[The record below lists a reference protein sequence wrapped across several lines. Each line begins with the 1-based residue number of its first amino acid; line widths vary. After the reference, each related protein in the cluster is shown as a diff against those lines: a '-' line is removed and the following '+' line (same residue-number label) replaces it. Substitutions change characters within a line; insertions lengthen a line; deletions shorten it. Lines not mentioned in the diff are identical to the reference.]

1 MKGLVLGGG
10 LKVKK
15 KNFKKTIPPGT
26 FSNKK
31 SSENRKNPTW
41 DYKKKKKSFENRKQ
55 SHLGHSQ
62 IKKALRTEK
71 IPPGII
77 KKKKRALKIENN
89 PTWDILK

>member
-15 KNFKKTIPPGT
+15 TSRKRSHLGHSQIKKALRTEKFPPGII
-26 FSNKK
+26 
-31 SSENRKNPTW
+31 
-41 DYKKKKKSFENRKQ
+41 KKKSFENRKQ

-77 KKKKRALKIENN
+77 KKKEL
-89 PTWDILK
+89 

>member
-15 KNFKKTIPPGT
+15 KT
-26 FSNKK
+26 S
-31 SSENRKNPTW
+31 RK
-41 DYKKKKKSFENRKQ
+41 R